1 MKKVLCITLNPALD
15 MTIAVD
21 GLKIGEVN
29 RATSTQL
36 DAAGKALNSAQVL
49 ADLGVDCVAS
59 GFLGQQNQASFVQ
72 LFADR
77 CTPAAIEDHF
87 VRVDGNTRTNIKL
100 VDHGTTTDVNGKG
113 FWVTDADKTK
123 LLQKAGQLAAAC
135 DAVLIAGSLPQGFG
149 MDDFHQLINV
159 VMAVNP
165 KLAVDVSGEALKA
178 AMSYPLWL
186 IKPNS
191 DELTEAFGMACQ
203 TADEQRALLTS
214 VGASIEHVVISMGEK
229 GVHWYAPHAA
239 YHATPPKVTV
249 KSTVGAGDTLVAAMI
264 QGLLNADEDAQVLT
278 QAVALSAHAVSIVGF
293 GVADPERLATL
304 MAQVQINRI

>member
-29 RATSTQL
+29 RATNAQL

-49 ADLGVDCVAS
+49 ADLGIDCVAS
-59 GFLGQQNQASFVQ
+59 GFLGKENDAPFIK

-77 CTPAAIEDHF
+77 RTPAAIEDQF
-87 VRVDGNTRTNIKL
+87 VRVDGQTRTNIKL

-113 FWVTDADKTK
+113 FWVTDADKAK
-123 LLQKAGQLAAAC
+123 LLQKISHLSASC
-135 DAVLIAGSLPQGFG
+135 DAVLIAGSLPQGFEAA
-149 MDDFHQLINV
+149 DFRQLIDA

-165 KLAVDVSGEALKA
+165 KLAVDVSGEALKVA
-178 AMSYPLWL
+178 ITYPLWL

-191 DELTEAFGMACQ
+191 DELTEAFGLACQ
-203 TADEQRALLTS
+203 TPDEQRALLAA
-214 VGASIEHVVISMGEK
+214 VGARIEHVVISMGEK
-229 GVHWYAPHAA
+229 GVHWFAPEAS
-239 YHATPPKVTV
+239 YHATPPKVMV
-249 KSTVGAGDTLVAAMI
+249 KSTVGAGDTLVAGMI
-264 QGLLNADEDAQVLT
+264 QGLLNGEQDAQVLT